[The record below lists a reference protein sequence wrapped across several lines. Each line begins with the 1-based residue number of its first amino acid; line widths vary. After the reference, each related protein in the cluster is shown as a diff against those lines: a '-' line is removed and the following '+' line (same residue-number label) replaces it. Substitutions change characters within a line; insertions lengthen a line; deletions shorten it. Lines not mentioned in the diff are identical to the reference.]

1 MEVGNEKHT
10 SFWYD
15 VWSKHGYLKVAL
27 GECGLIDLGIAD
39 NALVS
44 DVLGRQQRS
53 RRHRVSILNE
63 VENEIEFLRLAD
75 HQGNDTALWK
85 QEEGRFVNRFS
96 AKRTWEQIRNS
107 HQACNWSKG
116 IWFAHSTPKYSFF
129 VWIVMRNRLQT
140 GDKMRLW
147 NVGIDA
153 TCILCNE
160 DEETCDHL
168 FFGCRYTK
176 QIWKAL
182 AEGLLQDRFTIDWSQ
197 IIATI
202 TNPGL
207 TPINNF
213 LVRYVFQAVVHSIW
227 RERNARRHGEQER
240 ETQYLTKFVDKT
252 VRLWLL
258 SLQGRGKMEG
268 ELATWFGSRVGP

>member
-96 AKRTWEQIRNS
+96 SKRTWEQIRNS

-168 FFGCRYTK
+168 FFGCRFWMWTTLIVSDVLENLSLTLMKCVKFLREIQGYG
-176 QIWKAL
+176 
-182 AEGLLQDRFTIDWSQ
+182 GLSMCMEQVISKKLRFV
-197 IIATI
+197 IIA
-202 TNPGL
+202 
-207 TPINNF
+207 
-213 LVRYVFQAVVHSIW
+213 
-227 RERNARRHGEQER
+227 
-240 ETQYLTKFVDKT
+240 
-252 VRLWLL
+252 
-258 SLQGRGKMEG
+258 G
-268 ELATWFGSRVGP
+268 ELIGKQVLQ